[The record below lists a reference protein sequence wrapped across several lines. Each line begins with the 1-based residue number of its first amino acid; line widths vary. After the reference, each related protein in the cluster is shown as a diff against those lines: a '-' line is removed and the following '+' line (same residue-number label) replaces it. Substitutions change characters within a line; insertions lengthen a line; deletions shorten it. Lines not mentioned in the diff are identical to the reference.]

1 MQAMD
6 CKNAMKLNATQG
18 NLPSLKP
25 SPPIQSSSFVS
36 SHPHHND
43 HNQYCHHQ
51 YWHLQY
57 LLHQYWLHQYCHH
70 QYWHHQYL
78 LHQYWHHHIPP
89 ISSPV
94 NTHLILMVL
103 INIGIRNIGIVDIG
117 IILKTLGDFSS
128 SKNMM

>member
-18 NLPSLKP
+18 NLSSLKP

-43 HNQYCHHQ
+43 HN
-51 YWHLQY
+51 
-57 LLHQYWLHQYCHH
+57 QYCHH

-117 IILKTLGDFSS
+117 IIMKTLGDFSS
-128 SKNMM
+128 SRNMM